1 MIKIPSS
8 LNGAGLR
15 VGVVQSRFNEPVVNK
30 MVAACLAE
38 LLRLGMVEDDIEH
51 VSVAGALEIPQ
62 ALHTMAL
69 LHRYDSLVAIGAVIR
84 GETYHFEVV
93 SNESCRGVMNV
104 ALETGV
110 PIANGILTV
119 DTDEQAL
126 ARVEEKGAD
135 CAKVA
140 VEMGNLMRALAE
152 RDES

>member
-15 VGVVQSRFNEPVVNK
+15 VGIVQSRFNEPIVNK
-30 MVAACLAE
+30 MVAACVTE
-38 LLRLGMVEDDIEH
+38 LVNLGVVEDDIEH

-62 ALHTMAL
+62 ALHTMAV
-69 LHRYDSLVAIGAVIR
+69 LHRYDAMVAIGAVIR

-93 SNESCRGVMNV
+93 SNESCRGVMQV
-104 ALETGV
+104 ALETAV

-126 ARVEEKGAD
+126 ARVEEKGTD

-140 VEMGNLMRALAE
+140 VEMGNLMRTLAE
-152 RDES
+152 LDQS